1 MKDYVL
7 YGNDRVFIKVK
18 KCLKCK
24 TFRFQ
29 SQFEKNSNICNNT
42 FCKRQTQKP
51 KTTFKNLSTNS
62 NDKSKYNEEN
72 KVG

>member
-7 YGNDRVFIKVK
+7 IGEDRVLIKVK

-29 SQFEKNSNICNNT
+29 SQFEKNSNICNNY
-42 FCKRQTQKP
+42 FCNNYQ
-51 KTTFKNLSTNS
+51 KNLSSNV
-62 NDKSKYNEEN
+62 NDK
-72 KVG
+72 

>member
-18 KCLKCK
+18 KCIKCK
-24 TFRFQ
+24 AFRFK
-29 SQFEKNSNICNNT
+29 SQFEKNSNICNNY
-42 FCKRQTQKP
+42 FCQKSQT
-51 KTTFKNLSTNS
+51 NLSTNN
-62 NDKSKYNEEN
+62 NDKSKYNEKN

>member
-7 YGNDRVFIKVK
+7 IGEDRVLIKVK

-29 SQFEKNSNICNNT
+29 SQFEKNSNICNNY
-42 FCKRQTQKP
+42 FCNNYQ
-51 KTTFKNLSTNS
+51 KNLSSNV
-62 NDKSKYNEEN
+62 NDKSKYNEE
-72 KVG
+72 KKT

>member
-7 YGNDRVFIKVK
+7 IGEDRVFIKVK

-29 SQFEKNSNICNNT
+29 SQFEKNSNICNNY
-42 FCKRQTQKP
+42 FCNNYQ
-51 KTTFKNLSTNS
+51 KNLSSNV
-62 NDKSKYNEEN
+62 NDKSKYNE
-72 KVG
+72 KKKIR

>member
-7 YGNDRVFIKVK
+7 IGEDRVLIKVK

-29 SQFEKNSNICNNT
+29 SQFEKNSNICDNY
-42 FCKRQTQKP
+42 FCQ
-51 KTTFKNLSTNS
+51 
-62 NDKSKYNEEN
+62 KSKI
-72 KVG
+72 